1 MSSPQ
6 RLYGPWAP
14 GDPGAITTGPRQPAA
29 AGRSRPG
36 RLPGLLRGPAA
47 DPRWARPALLALL
60 ALTALLYA
68 AGLSRNGWA
77 NDFYS
82 AAVQAG
88 TRSWKAF
95 FFGSFDSSS
104 FITVDKT
111 PASLWV
117 MELSAR
123 VFGLNYWSVLLPQ
136 AAEGVASVAILYAAV
151 RRWSGPAAG
160 LIAAGV
166 LAVTP
171 VATLMFR
178 FNNPDAL
185 LVLLMTAA
193 AYAMVRAI
201 DCGRTRWIVL
211 AGALLGFGFLTKML
225 QAFLVLP
232 AFALVYLVA
241 GPPRLGRRLWQ
252 LLAGGAALL
261 VAAGWWVAIVQF
273 TPAADRPYVGGSTND
288 SILQLALGYNG
299 LGRLDGNETGS
310 VGFNGGAAP
319 GGGGGSAFGG
329 SSGVSRLFASEMGG
343 QISWLLPAA
352 LIALAALVWLSWR
365 RSRTDQVR
373 AAALLWGGWLVV
385 TGLVFSYMSG
395 IIHPYY
401 TVALAPAIG
410 ALTGIGAVTAWRA
423 RRSMAGGRALA
434 ARAVLAAG
442 LVVTGWWAF
451 VLLGRSADWLPWL
464 RPVVLV
470 CGLAAAAVVIA
481 ERWLSGRA
489 MVLSVA
495 PLALVAGLAGPLA
508 YSVNTAATSH
518 TGALPSA
525 GPSVASFGGPG
536 GGPGGGGPA
545 RHRVRRPGWHH
556 SRWHHSGRDRPARC
570 RGTRFLRRTR
580 ERPRRGGWH
589 RRGPRQHLRP
599 LVREH
604 RRTCPRQHIRAIGA
618 VPRRPGG
625 WHRRRP
631 GRQHPGLQ
639 RRHQAADRRRRGL
652 PLGGGHRGCGKRG
665 PVPAGQ
671 RRAGDGHRRVQR
683 HRPGTHPGPV
693 QDDGR
698 GARGALLHRRERPHV
713 RRRLRRRGPDHL
725 LGGIALHQAD
735 RRRRDRL
742 QPHQPH
748 QHLTPAALLP
758 HDVGAAPASLQQRGR
773 RTHAAPVAREP
784 GWVSGRRGRKRRA

>member
-1 MSSPQ
+1 MS
-6 RLYGPWAP
+6 
-14 GDPGAITTGPRQPAA
+14 AITTGPRQPAA
-29 AGRSRPG
+29 AGRSRPD

-60 ALTALLYA
+60 VLTAMLYA

-88 TRSWKAF
+88 AKSWKAF

-123 VFGLNYWSVLLPQ
+123 AFGLNSWSVLLPQ

-160 LIAAGV
+160 LIAAAV

-201 DCGRTRWIVL
+201 GSGRTRWIVL

-252 LLAGGAALL
+252 LVAGGAALL
-261 VAAGWWVAIVQF
+261 VAAGWWVAIVQL
-273 TPAADRPYVGGSTND
+273 TPAADRPYIGGSTTN
-288 SILQLALGYNG
+288 SVLQLALGYNG
-299 LGRLDGNETGS
+299 LGRLTGNETGS
-310 VGFNGGAAP
+310 VGFNGGASP
-319 GGGGGSAFGG
+319 GGGGGGSAFGG
-329 SSGVSRLFASEMGG
+329 STGLSRLFASDMGG

-352 LIALAALVWLSWR
+352 LIALAALVWLSWGR
-365 RSRTDQVR
+365 PRIDQVR

-410 ALTGIGAVTAWRA
+410 ALTGIGAVTAWRT
-423 RRSMAGGRALA
+423 RRSMATGRALA

-442 LVVTGWWAF
+442 LVVTAWWAS

-464 RPVVLV
+464 RPVILV
-470 CGLAAAAVVIA
+470 CGLAAAAIVIA
-481 ERWLSGRA
+481 GRWVSGRA

-508 YSVNTAATSH
+508 YSLDTAATSH

-536 GGPGGGGPA
+536 GGGGFGGGGPGA
-545 RHRVRRPGWHH
+545 RFGSQGGTTQGGATQGGTTQGGAAQSGTGQPGAGAPGSSGVPGSAGAAGGTVGVPGGTSSRSSGSTAGRVPG
-556 SRWHHSGRDRPARC
+556 SASGQSGRVP
-570 RGTRFLRRTR
+570 
-580 ERPRRGGWH
+580 GGQGGGIGGGLGGNTQVSSAVTKLLTSGAAGYRWVAATV
-589 RRGPRQHLRP
+589 GAESAAPFQLASGEP
-599 LVREH
+599 
-604 RRTCPRQHIRAIGA
+604 IMAIG
-618 VPRRPGG
+618 GFNG
-625 WHRRRP
+625 TD
-631 GRQHPGLQ
+631 
-639 RRHQAADRRRRGL
+639 QAPTLAQFKKMVAAHEVHYFIGVNGHTF
-652 PLGGGHRGCGKRG
+652 GGGS
-665 PVPAGQ
+665 
-671 RRAGDGHRRVQR
+671 GDAAQITSWVQS
-683 HRPGTHPGPV
+683 HFTKQTV
-693 QDDGR
+693 
-698 GARGALLHRRERPHV
+698 
-713 RRRLRRRGPDHL
+713 
-725 LGGIALHQAD
+725 GGETIYN
-735 RRRRDRL
+735 
-742 QPHQPH
+742 
-748 QHLTPAALLP
+748 LTTPT
-758 HDVGAAPASLQQRGR
+758 S
-773 RTHAAPVAREP
+773 T
-784 GWVSGRRGRKRRA
+784 

>member
-1 MSSPQ
+1 MS
-6 RLYGPWAP
+6 AV
-14 GDPGAITTGPRQPAA
+14 TTSPRQPAA
-29 AGRSRPG
+29 AGRFRPG
-36 RLPGLLRGPAA
+36 HLPGLLRGPAA

-60 ALTALLYA
+60 GLTALLYG

-136 AAEGVASVAILYAAV
+136 AAEGVASVAILHAAV

-160 LIAAGV
+160 LIAAGA

-193 AYAMVRAI
+193 AYATVRAT
-201 DCGRTRWIVL
+201 DSGRTRWIVL

-261 VAAGWWVAIVQF
+261 AAAGWWVAIVQF
-273 TPAADRPYVGGSTND
+273 TPAADRPYVGGSTDD
-288 SILQLALGYNG
+288 SVLQLALGYNG
-299 LGRLDGNETGS
+299 LGRLDGHETGS
-310 VGFNGGAAP
+310 VGFNGAAT
-319 GGGGGSAFGG
+319 GGGGGGAAFGG
-329 SSGVSRLFASEMGG
+329 STGLGRLFANDMGG

-352 LIALAALVWLSWR
+352 LIALAALVWLSWGR
-365 RSRTDQVR
+365 PRTDRVR

-401 TVALAPAIG
+401 TVALAPAVG
-410 ALTGIGAVTAWRA
+410 ALTGIGVVTAWRA
-423 RRSMAGGRALA
+423 RRSLSAGRALG
-434 ARAVLAAG
+434 ARAVLAAAV
-442 LVVTGWWAF
+442 VVTAWWAYA
-451 VLLGRSADWLPWL
+451 LLSRSAGWLPWL
-464 RPVVLV
+464 RPVILA
-470 CGLAAAAVVIA
+470 CGVAAAAGVFA
-481 ERWLSGRA
+481 GRWLSGRA

-508 YSVNTAATSH
+508 YSIDTVATAH

-525 GPSVASFGGPG
+525 GPSVASFSSPGGGFGGGGGGFGGGQPGAGAAGAPGHGPGATGGTSGVPGGASGRSSGTSTGRVPGSTSGQPGHVAGGQGAGPG
-536 GGPGGGGPA
+536 GG
-545 RHRVRRPGWHH
+545 
-556 SRWHHSGRDRPARC
+556 
-570 RGTRFLRRTR
+570 
-580 ERPRRGGWH
+580 
-589 RRGPRQHLRP
+589 
-599 LVREH
+599 
-604 RRTCPRQHIRAIGA
+604 
-618 VPRRPGG
+618 
-625 WHRRRP
+625 
-631 GRQHPGLQ
+631 
-639 RRHQAADRRRRGL
+639 
-652 PLGGGHRGCGKRG
+652 LGGGTQVSSAVTNLLTSGA
-665 PVPAGQ
+665 AGY
-671 RRAGDGHRRVQR
+671 RW
-683 HRPGTHPGPV
+683 
-693 QDDGR
+693 
-698 GARGALLHRRERPHV
+698 
-713 RRRLRRRGPDHL
+713 
-725 LGGIALHQAD
+725 
-735 RRRRDRL
+735 
-742 QPHQPH
+742 
-748 QHLTPAALLP
+748 AAAT
-758 HDVGAAPASLQQRGR
+758 VGAES
-773 RTHAAPVAREP
+773 AAPFQLASGEPIMAIGGFNGTDQAPTLAQFTKMVAAHEVHYFLGANGHTFGGGSGDAARITS
-784 GWVSGRRGRKRRA
+784 WVQSHFTKQTVGGETVYDLTSPTSS

>member
-6 RLYGPWAP
+6 RLYGPRAP
-14 GDPGAITTGPRQPAA
+14 GDPGAITTGPRQPAG

-252 LLAGGAALL
+252 LLAGSAALL
-261 VAAGWWVAIVQF
+261 AAAGWWVAIVQF

-410 ALTGIGAVTAWRA
+410 ALTGIGAVSAWRA
-423 RRSMAGGRALA
+423 RRSMAGGQALA

-442 LVVTGWWAF
+442 LVVTAWWAF

-464 RPVVLV
+464 RPVVLA
-470 CGLAAAAVVIA
+470 CGLAAAAVVVA

-489 MVLSVA
+489 VLLFVA

-536 GGPGGGGPA
+536 GGPGGGQPGTGFGGHGGTI
-545 RHRVRRPGWHH
+545 RGGTTQGGTGRPGAGAPG
-556 SRWHHSGRDRPARC
+556 SSGVPGNAPGAAGGTGGVPGSTSGRSSGSTTGRAP
-570 RGTRFLRRTR
+570 GSTSGQSGQF
-580 ERPRRGGWH
+580 PGGQGGGIGGGLGGSTQVSSAVTKLLTGGAPGYRWAAATV
-589 RRGPRQHLRP
+589 GAESAAPFQLASGEP
-599 LVREH
+599 VM
-604 RRTCPRQHIRAIGA
+604 AIG
-618 VPRRPGG
+618 GFNG
-625 WHRRRP
+625 TD
-631 GRQHPGLQ
+631 
-639 RRHQAADRRRRGL
+639 QAPTLAQFKTMVAAHEVHYFIGANGHTF
-652 PLGGGHRGCGKRG
+652 GGGS
-665 PVPAGQ
+665 
-671 RRAGDGHRRVQR
+671 GDAAQITSWVESHFTKQTV
-683 HRPGTHPGPV
+683 
-693 QDDGR
+693 
-698 GARGALLHRRERPHV
+698 
-713 RRRLRRRGPDHL
+713 
-725 LGGIALHQAD
+725 GGETVYN
-735 RRRRDRL
+735 
-742 QPHQPH
+742 
-748 QHLTPAALLP
+748 LTSPT
-758 HDVGAAPASLQQRGR
+758 S
-773 RTHAAPVAREP
+773 T
-784 GWVSGRRGRKRRA
+784 